1 MSWELL
7 PTEISVYILKLR
19 HEFRNNACKK
29 IQNAWTKFI
38 LPEVTAID
46 IALNIEID
54 QYDNIMVSIPST
66 YYILKKCT
74 WIISGKHHLWIWKM
88 IAKKIEYS
96 LNINKYSPDEWLQP
110 HAVNDRK
117 IKIAYGKLLKKL
129 ELDTQQTTQQS
140 TTRQSTTNN

>member
-7 PTEISVYILKLR
+7 PTEISVDILRLR
-19 HEFRNNACKK
+19 HEFRNNACNK

-46 IALNIEID
+46 IALNIEIAP
-54 QYDNIMVSIPST
+54 YNNIMVSIPSS

-110 HAVNDRK
+110 HALNYTK
-117 IKIAYGKLLKKL
+117 IKIANGKLLKKSGL
-129 ELDTQQTTQQS
+129 ATHE
-140 TTRQSTTNN
+140 